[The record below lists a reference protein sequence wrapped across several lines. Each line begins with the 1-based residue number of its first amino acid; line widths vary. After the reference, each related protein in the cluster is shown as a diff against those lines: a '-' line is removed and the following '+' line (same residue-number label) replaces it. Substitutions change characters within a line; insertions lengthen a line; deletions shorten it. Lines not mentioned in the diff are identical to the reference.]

1 MRRVVHLPLPVPLQ
15 DRQEAVQQTAL
26 VQLRMLAAMEPPRPT
41 VVYLTGIR
49 AVVVARRDRTARAT
63 MGLMKREAPGMQAA
77 AARAVRPEVTLAH
90 RLVRGHSLVG
100 AAVAMEAL
108 AALAGHMVVAALA
121 IIQQGVKG

>member
-77 AARAVRPEVTLAH
+77 AARAVRPEATLAAMQL
-90 RLVRGHSLVG
+90 RGRILV
-100 AAVAMEAL
+100 AVAAAMMAL
-108 AALAGHMVVAALA
+108 GATVVITVVARAA
-121 IIQQGVKG
+121 IRAWGLKG

>member
-1 MRRVVHLPLPVPLQ
+1 
-15 DRQEAVQQTAL
+15 
-26 VQLRMLAAMEPPRPT
+26 MLAAMEPPRPT

-90 RLVRGHSLVG
+90 RLVHGRSLVG
-100 AAVAMEAL
+100 AAVAILAL

-121 IIQQGVKG
+121 IIQQAAMA

>member
-1 MRRVVHLPLPVPLQ
+1 MRRVVHLPLPVPLP

-26 VQLRMLAAMEPPRPT
+26 VQLSMLAAMGPPRPT
-41 VVYLTGIR
+41 VVYLAGIR

-77 AARAVRPEVTLAH
+77 AARAVRPEATLAH
-90 RLVRGHSLVG
+90 RLVRGRFLV
-100 AAVAMEAL
+100 AVAVAILAL

>member
-1 MRRVVHLPLPVPLQ
+1 MG
-15 DRQEAVQQTAL
+15 A
-26 VQLRMLAAMEPPRPT
+26 PRLT

-77 AARAVRPEVTLAH
+77 AARAVRPEATLAH
-90 RLVRGHSLVG
+90 RLVRGRFLV
-100 AAVAMEAL
+100 AVAVAILAL